1 MKRSLTFF
9 HFLAVSS
16 GLLLVLAF
24 ANKGFAQGSDA
35 DRAALTQSQAPYGT
49 NPVTDGHIVS
59 TPNDSDL
66 GEQQILKREE
76 RYEPFTATAG
86 LPVYWTSN
94 VALSRSHTQEDVIE
108 APAAG
113 LYFQPRFTRT
123 IYGLVDIREQMFLYD
138 RFDDFDFNSFDVDV
152 GLSCIVPQLDNLLLR
167 LQYNY
172 NRLSSDQGWD
182 EFFSDHSIIFNAE
195 EPVPLGRAQQLA
207 FGTYVKISLASE
219 PERPRRDD
227 YEAYVSYTANLT
239 RAFSLNAAAR
249 IVVRDYLHQQS
260 RVDMSEIGSL
270 VASYRLTRYFT
281 ASALGT
287 WAANQSNKHFFDYEV
302 ANAGGALSLAIKF

>member
-1 MKRSLTFF
+1 M
-9 HFLAVSS
+9 
-16 GLLLVLAF
+16 LVFAF
-24 ANKGFAQGSDA
+24 ANTGFAQGSDA

>member
-1 MKRSLTFF
+1 MKRSSTFF

-16 GLLLVLAF
+16 GLLLVF
-24 ANKGFAQGSDA
+24 AIANRASAQASDA
-35 DRAALTQSQAPYGT
+35 DRAALTQSQAPFGT
-49 NPVTDGHIVS
+49 TPVADGHIIS

-94 VALSRSHTQEDVIE
+94 VALSRSHTRDDVIE

-152 GLSCIVPQLDNLLLR
+152 GLSCTVPQLDNLLLR

-172 NRLSSDQGWD
+172 NRLSTDQGWD

-207 FGTYVKISLASE
+207 FGTYVKISLAAE

-270 VASYRLTRYFT
+270 VASYRITRYFT

>member
-1 MKRSLTFF
+1 MKRSLICPHFF
-9 HFLAVSS
+9 TASF
-16 GLLLVLAF
+16 GLVLAF
-24 ANKGFAQGSDA
+24 AFAAASFAQTSDA
-35 DRAALTQSQAPYGT
+35 DRAQLTTSQVPYGT
-49 NPVTDGHIVS
+49 SPVTGGHAVS
-59 TPNDSDL
+59 SPNDSDL
-66 GEQQILKREE
+66 GEQEILKREE

-86 LPVYWTSN
+86 VPFYWTSN
-94 VALSRSHTQEDVIE
+94 VALSRNDEREDFIM
-108 APAAG
+108 APSAG
-113 LYFQPRFTRT
+113 LFFQPRLTRT
-123 IYGLVDIREQMFLYD
+123 IFGLVDIREQMFLYD
-138 RFDDFDFNSFDVDV
+138 RFDDFDFNAFDVDV
-152 GLSCIVPQLDNLLLR
+152 GLSCVVPQLDNLLLR

-172 NRLSSDQGWD
+172 ERLSTDQGWD

-195 EPVPLGRAQQLA
+195 APVALGRNQQLA

-227 YEAYVSYTANLT
+227 YEGYVSYNVNLT
-239 RAFSLNAAAR
+239 RAFNVNAVAR

-270 VASYRLTRYFT
+270 IASYRFTKYLT

>member
-1 MKRSLTFF
+1 MKRSSTFF
-9 HFLAVSS
+9 HFLAVSF
-16 GLLLVLAF
+16 GLLLVFAF
-24 ANKGFAQGSDA
+24 ANSVSAQSSDA

-49 NPVTDGHIVS
+49 APVTDGHIVS

-94 VALSRSHTQEDVIE
+94 VALARSHTQDDVIE

-152 GLSCIVPQLDNLLLR
+152 GLSCTVPQLDNLLLR

-172 NRLSSDQGWD
+172 NRLSTDQGWD

-249 IVVRDYLHQQS
+249 LVVRDYLHQQS
-260 RVDMSEIGSL
+260 RVDVSEIGSL
-270 VASYRLTRYFT
+270 VASYRINKYFT